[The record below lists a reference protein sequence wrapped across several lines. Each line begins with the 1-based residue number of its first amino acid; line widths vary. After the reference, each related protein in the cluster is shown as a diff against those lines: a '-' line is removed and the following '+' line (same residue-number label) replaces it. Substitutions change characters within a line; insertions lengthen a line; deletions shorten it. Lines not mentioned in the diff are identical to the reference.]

1 MRFEQSAAASGL
13 REAVAK
19 AAERIGQHPAIGTVR
34 NQVLPEP
41 YRFLSL
47 TGFPYVVVYNP
58 DRDPLQQRRHAEHC
72 AFDMKAGLALAEFD
86 RVRKHRPEH
95 EIQTDAH
102 DLHADEEQLGC
113 EGAVELDP
121 ARLPPEREA

>member
-1 MRFEQSAAASGL
+1 MKRLGGL
-13 REAVAK
+13 LHVGDIAGRGEAP
-19 AAERIGQHPAIGTVR
+19 AENCGGDA
-34 NQVLPEP
+34 
-41 YRFLSL
+41 
-47 TGFPYVVVYNP
+47 

-113 EGAVELDP
+113 EGAVEANGAEND
-121 ARLPPEREA
+121 